1 VWPSNFVYRLQNE
14 FREVIHQSIRTPN
27 AQCFFFVHEQPNG
40 PKKEKGK
47 FWVGQAYLTKSLL
60 SLQLYTGRRVPL
72 APGSRMLVAAAQLP
86 LPASQP
92 RRRDPPHPQKAL
104 AAILRSRFIACLR
117 AKE

>member
-1 VWPSNFVYRLQNE
+1 MLNV
-14 FREVIHQSIRTPN
+14 
-27 AQCFFFVHEQPNG
+27 FFFSMNNQTG
-40 PKKEKGK
+40 QKKGK

-60 SLQLYTGRRVPL
+60 SLQLYTGRLVPL
-72 APGSRMLVAAAQLP
+72 APGTRMLVAAAQLP

-92 RRRDPPHPQKAL
+92 RRRDPRHPQKAL